1 MYMPLAVFSW
11 RVAMSKLPRKDKA
24 NGRDGAMDL
33 KTHGIAS
40 HNHISPDERL
50 IRLVKLMA
58 RRAAEADFN
67 ACVAH
72 RPNRGGLDHD
82 TTH

>member
-1 MYMPLAVFSW
+1 
-11 RVAMSKLPRKDKA
+11 MSKLPRKDKA

-58 RRAAEADFN
+58 RRAAQADFN
-67 ACVAH
+67 ATVAK
-72 RPNRGGLDHD
+72 RPKQGGLDHD